1 MSTSVADC
9 YNMVGKGKLA
19 EGADGD
25 IVLVDLENEVEVID
39 ENTWTRVGW
48 SPFRGMKLVGWPQIT
63 IIAGVPVFKRDKSTG
78 QKGKLLVEKGQ
89 VGTPIVMTPW
99 Q

>member
-1 MSTSVADC
+1 MLDF
-9 YNMVGKGKLA
+9 NDLLKDVGKETLA
-19 EGADGD
+19 A
-25 IVLVDLENEVEVID
+25 LLNESLGLSVEVVD

-48 SPFRGMKLVGWPQIT
+48 SPFRGQKLVGWPQIT
-63 IIAGVPVFKRDKSTG
+63 IVAGIPVFKRNQSTG